1 MFFLIFNWIAGG
13 DVVKQT
19 SLLRSGG
26 PNDDSS
32 HPTGV
37 QEGCWKAQCQIKG
50 SYRQFKVKPK
60 SRRLRRIQAAPSSS
74 FQEFPWV
81 SYCFFLTPFLGK
93 TRFINLVYGCCFLC
107 FFLGGARSQEPSFS
121 DNGVQDSKL
130 PSISIWFTATLL
142 ASFRP
147 WKPHLPPTSIFQTCW
162 PTKITPNSK
171 GTNKSSLT
179 QLSSHVNQPK
189 WSNQPTSKKWIQNGL
204 VSHWDL
210 KFDRSQE
217 ALEKSFQQVVPWI
230 SPKKMYRGGVFWR
243 DDPGT
248 SCEPQKKTPP
258 QNFLGGFWFI

>member
-1 MFFLIFNWIAGG
+1 MLWNRPPCCGPAVLTMILPTPPVSRKVVGKHNVRSKDPTVNSKWSQNPGASGVFRPHQVVHFKNFRGFHIVFF
-13 DVVKQT
+13 D
-19 SLLRSGG
+19 
-26 PNDDSS
+26 
-32 HPTGV
+32 
-37 QEGCWKAQCQIKG
+37 
-50 SYRQFKVKPK
+50 
-60 SRRLRRIQAAPSSS
+60 
-74 FQEFPWV
+74 
-81 SYCFFLTPFLGK
+81 PFLGK
-93 TRFINLVYGCCFLC
+93 DTFYQPCIWLLFSVL
-107 FFLGGARSQEPSFS
+107 FLGGARSQEPSFS
-121 DNGVQDSKL
+121 DNGFQDSKL

-248 SCEPQKKTPP
+248 SCEPQKKLRPRTSWEVFDLY
-258 QNFLGGFWFI
+258 NA